1 MNITKSIALT
11 LGVAGAMA
19 TSGCLMANM
28 GTLQEATKPVEQN
41 QYTVLGDRVQGV
53 DSQWMLW
60 SLSTAKPG
68 SPSLR
73 ALDDA
78 KAKVPGTDALV
89 EVSQNVETYMYPIPP
104 FFILQNVRTRVTGTP
119 VKFDSKK

>member
-1 MNITKSIALT
+1 MKKFAL
-11 LGVAGAMA
+11 LALCAVATCM

-28 GTLQEATKPVEQN
+28 GTLQESTKPIEVGK
-41 QYTVLGDRVQGV
+41 YTVLGDRVTGV

-60 SLSTAKPG
+60 SISTAKPG

-78 KAKVPGTDALV
+78 KAKVQGADALV

-104 FFILQNVRTRVTGTP
+104 FFILQNVKTRVTGTP
-119 VKFDSKK
+119 VKTK